1 MLFTIAFCILFF
13 LYCYAGIW
21 YSIGMSIY
29 IRYNNTIPN
38 KNNNYSTQEDCWK
51 CMWFEID
58 EFIEAVK
65 LKQPV
70 DIILEGG
77 DVAHSFIK
85 WLILKFFPDYL
96 AGNFWVWFIVFPF
109 VLPATLKL
117 GRRYYYNNCIRNHKN
132 KIHNIDH
139 SCIHSNFTN
148 PKND

>member
-1 MLFTIAFCILFF
+1 MLFIVTFLTLCF

-21 YSIGMSIY
+21 YAKGMSIY
-29 IRYNNTIPN
+29 IKYNNTIPCE
-38 KNNNYSTQEDCWK
+38 NNNYSTKEDCWQ

-58 EFIEAVK
+58 EFVEAVK
-65 LKQPV
+65 LMQLF

-85 WLILKFFPDYL
+85 WFILRFFPDYV
-96 AGNFWVWFIVFPF
+96 AGNFWVWIIVFPF

-117 GRRYYYNNCIRNHKN
+117 GRRYYNNGCIRNHKN
-132 KIHNIDH
+132 KTHNFDH